1 MNKIKTRDSLRIK
14 FLFYFSVIFILLFA
28 EMGLTLTLENQLS
41 SKVDETVKA
50 LEFNVFINEKIIDHE
65 EYIMNLMLYMTG
77 DQKEAK
83 ISKHTE
89 CNFGQWYENTRPDS
103 RFEAEFNAIAGPHK
117 ELHDLSYEIVA
128 LVEKNQQNQAMKLF
142 HDKVN
147 PAIELVKES
156 LFAIADV
163 EEQHVEELASQMK
176 NIRSQ
181 IEVFGIVSRILVIV
195 ITILICIRLSNIIL
209 SPIYKVVQSMNQ
221 VSNKNLDTVVDFE
234 SKDELGSLSNSVN
247 ETIKELTLIIS
258 NIRKKAI
265 IVEENTLA
273 MRDSLSQIGVASDEI
288 TTTSVQIA
296 ENTDSMSHEVTSINQ
311 STIELAEMG
320 EKLGSAVNE
329 TSKAIEN
336 SFAASEQGKHSVQLA
351 VASLDEVSNTVN
363 FATSAVTKLIERS
376 RQIGDMVKIIENI
389 ASQTN
394 LLALNASIESAR
406 AGEAGRGFA
415 VVADE
420 IRNLAESTTDAAT
433 QIISLIENI
442 ESETKATVNS
452 MEFNQEQ
459 VVSQVKEIREAEE
472 ALNKIYEY
480 NVITQNSGKSLGDIA
495 NLLTQKTESILL
507 AINEVSGAIQS
518 DAAST
523 EEVTAATEEQN
534 ATIVTVNEM
543 NEQLAKEIIE
553 LSNLIKEF
561 KLKEGE

>member
-89 CNFGQWYENTRPDS
+89 CNFGQWYENTRPDP

-117 ELHDLSYEIVA
+117 ELHDLSYEIAA

-258 NIRKKAI
+258 NIRKKAT

-273 MRDSLSQIGVASDEI
+273 MRDSLNQIGVASDEI

-320 EKLGSAVNE
+320 EKLGNAVNE

-336 SFAASEQGKHSVQLA
+336 SFVASERGKHSVQLA

-363 FATSAVTKLIERS
+363 FAASAVTKLIERS

>member
-89 CNFGQWYENTRPDS
+89 CNFGQWYENTRPDP

-117 ELHDLSYEIVA
+117 ELHDLSYEIAA

-320 EKLGSAVNE
+320 EKLGNAVNE

-336 SFAASEQGKHSVQLA
+336 SFVASERGKHSVQLA

-363 FATSAVTKLIERS
+363 FAASAVTKLIERS